1 MYKKLFRISFA
12 VVITAV
18 SLYFAFRRVD
28 MENVWAALIKANY
41 VWVFVA
47 IFVMFLGHIV
57 RALRWR
63 VMLRSVKDVSTVNA
77 FSAVMIGYALNQ
89 ITPRG
94 GELLRPY
101 ILGKRENISK
111 SMLLATIVIERT
123 LDLLSL
129 LIIILISIVVYSTR
143 FSDTIVSMLREGEW
157 TKNMG
162 INSIGDVFRV
172 IALPFAV
179 ALAVLLW
186 LFFSKAGQKT
196 LMLPLRF
203 FPQKFRTK
211 VEELLAAFKEGMRVV
226 RSGGQIYWVVLYTIF
241 IWLAYVAQ
249 IYFPFYALHMDAY
262 HLTFGDAFI
271 LLAII
276 STSVAIAPTPGA
288 IGVYHFFCIQ
298 GMVLFLNI
306 DYKTSAAFATL
317 THGFGY
323 FFMLIVGAAFYIR
336 EHVTWKEVQKVEA
349 AKGKANA

>member
-1 MYKKLFRISFA
+1 MRKKLLRIFFA

-28 MENVWAALIKANY
+28 MGNVWESLVKANY
-41 VWVFVA
+41 VWVFIAVL
-47 IFVMFLGHIV
+47 VMFLSHV
-57 RALRWR
+57 ARALRWQ
-63 VMLRSVKDVSTVNA
+63 VMLRSVKKVSVVNS

-123 LDLLSL
+123 FDLLSL
-129 LIIILISIVVYSTR
+129 LVIIIISIVVYSSH

-162 INSIGDVFRV
+162 INSMGDVFRV

-179 ALAVLLW
+179 ALAAMLW
-186 LFFSKAGQKT
+186 LLFSRAGQKI
-196 LMLPLRF
+196 LLLPLRLL
-203 FPQKFRTK
+203 PQRFQTK
-211 VEELLAAFKEGMRVV
+211 IEELLSAFKEGMRVV
-226 RSGGQIYWVVLYTIF
+226 RSGGQIYWVLFYTVC
-241 IWLAYVAQ
+241 IWLMYVSQ
-249 IYFPFYALHMDAY
+249 IYFPFFALHLDAY

-276 STSVAIAPTPGA
+276 SIAVTIAPTPGA
-288 IGVYHFFCIQ
+288 IGVYHFFCIE

-323 FFMLIVGAAFYIR
+323 IFMLVTGALFYIR
-336 EHVTWKEVQKVEA
+336 ENVTWKEVQKVEA
-349 AKGKANA
+349 GGQ

>member
-1 MYKKLFRISFA
+1 MRKKILRIAFA

-28 MENVWAALIKANY
+28 MANVIAELIKADY
-41 VWVFVA
+41 VWVFLA
-47 IFVMFLGHIV
+47 IIVMFLGHAA

-63 VMLRSVKDVSTVNA
+63 VMLRSVKKIGVLNS

-123 LDLLSL
+123 FDLLSL
-129 LIIILISIVVYSTR
+129 LAIILISIIVYSSH
-143 FSDTIVSMLREGEW
+143 FSDAIVSMFREGEW

-162 INSIGDVFRV
+162 INNMGDVIRV
-172 IALPFAV
+172 IALPFAI
-179 ALAVLLW
+179 ALAILLW
-186 LFFSKAGQKT
+186 LFFSKAGQKI
-196 LMLPLRF
+196 LSLPLRF
-203 FPQKFRTK
+203 FPQKIRAK
-211 VEELLAAFKEGMRVV
+211 VEELLAAFKEGMRVI
-226 RSGGQIYWVVLYTIF
+226 RSGGQIYWVLFYTVC

-249 IYFPFYALHMDAY
+249 IYFPFFALHLEAY

-276 STSVAIAPTPGA
+276 STAVAIAPTPGA

-323 FFMLIVGAAFYIR
+323 IFMLVTGAAFYIR
-336 EHVTWKEVQKVEA
+336 EHVTWKDVREAEKEKV
-349 AKGKANA
+349 